1 MGDLDE
7 AHRSFKP
14 RKTAAMKSCVI
25 ALVLAAV
32 IISAASSYED
42 AEEMREDQA
51 PATEMVQ
58 GGCQRRCRAGC
69 SVSVFKHCNYGGY
82 RINLT
87 PGSYGMNALIRRGM
101 RNDDLSSIQFH
112 GSGCRA
118 YLYEHAWFNG
128 GVMTKTG
135 NDHCFTNDRL
145 RMLQLPAGQ
154 EKRKMSKDFKIVIV
168 DENAG
173 KNSEEIEDKDMEL
186 VQTKAAW
193 GRRRRRRYV
202 SWNDQIS
209 SIKVN
214 GRNTHCWWDCRE
226 RDAKNR
232 ERAGKAAERSGKERT
247 NKERTNKERNSKAER
262 RAKVARERAIKAHH
276 ERTAKA
282 RERTAKERAHK
293 ERTSKERH
301 AKERSHKERIN
312 KERANKERAAKER
325 SAKERNNK
333 ERAAKHRE
341 RVNKERHAKE
351 RASKEKSRKE
361 KAAKAKV
368 ERDLKAKRERKAK
381 RDEKIAKEKAHKERS
396 IKARIKKATEQHNK
410 ARSGHGAA
418 AKECSGKH
426 SAWKSKAKKLR
437 AEFKKAKERS
447 AKKKASDRKEIKA
460 KAKKA
465 LGGLPRGKF
474 KFSPNP
480 CHGGKGKFS
489 QHIKMNEKVV
499 IGTIPAGQNNVE
511 IYLKSPKDVD
521 VELWDKKVGVI
532 AWNGG
537 RIDSAV
543 LAKTDYKGA
552 AVTYSGYNGVT
563 RNGKMNLGHEFI
575 KIKGKA
581 SVPLVMK
588 AFGFAA
594 GRAHVTYRWGADK
607 VRCAAENERRKKA
620 AEKKTKEKSKKYQEK
635 INQIQGQKARKKCA
649 GLVSRHH
656 SHTKERHAKLQSA
669 HKMKA
674 KKKAKLMCVTHKRS
688 SNHAG
693 IVRVGVPH
701 GFTLTGGGVNNRYRH
716 WNARSGFEESYPDT
730 HNTHRCDMG
739 FGPGQLDCYSRSCK
753 TNVGPLSCITRSRRF
768 RGSGYRVET
777 LPGGYSLTGCGLFNH
792 YRGWNA
798 RAGFEEFRPHGNGC
812 GGDMGFGWG
821 DYTVYARGCKAPRG
835 HKLNCRT
842 VHTGRGN
849 YHKANCP
856 GGYVVTG
863 CGIRNNY
870 RGFNA
875 KAGVEETGVPHG
887 NGCLCDTGFGR
898 GDNYCYAQC
907 CKLN

>member
-58 GGCQRRCRAGC
+58 GGCQRRCRQGC
-69 SVSVFKHCNYGGY
+69 SVSVFQHCNYGGY
-82 RINLT
+82 RVHLP

-145 RMLQLPAGQ
+145 RMLQLPADQ

-247 NKERTNKERNSKAER
+247 NKERANKERANKERTNKERANKERANKERAHKHRERVAKERNNKERTNKERNSKAER

-293 ERTSKERH
+293 ERTSKERTNKERTNKERAHKERVNKERAHKERISKERH
-301 AKERSHKERIN
+301 AKERTSKERTSKERTHKERVNKERHAKEKASKERSAKERTHKERVNKERSHKERTN

-351 RASKEKSRKE
+351 RANKERTAKERSSKEKSRKE

-381 RDEKIAKEKAHKERS
+381 RDEKIAKEKAAKERS

-465 LGGLPRGKF
+465 LGGLPSGKF

-489 QHIKMNEKVV
+489 QHIKMNHKVV
-499 IGTIPAGQNNVE
+499 IGTIPAFQNNVE

-521 VELWDKKVGVI
+521 VELWDKKTGVI

-543 LAKTDYKGA
+543 LARTEYKGA

-563 RNGKMNLGHEFI
+563 SKGKMNLGHEFI

-635 INQIQGQKARKKCA
+635 SNKINKKSSAALARLNTTGRGVDAAENRIKINQVQGQKARKKCA
-649 GLVSRHH
+649 GLVSRLH

-669 HKMKA
+669 HKM
-674 KKKAKLMCVTHKRS
+674 R
-688 SNHAG
+688 
-693 IVRVGVPH
+693 VRR
-701 GFTLTGGGVNNRYRH
+701 L
-716 WNARSGFEESYPDT
+716 
-730 HNTHRCDMG
+730 
-739 FGPGQLDCYSRSCK
+739 
-753 TNVGPLSCITRSRRF
+753 
-768 RGSGYRVET
+768 
-777 LPGGYSLTGCGLFNH
+777 
-792 YRGWNA
+792 
-798 RAGFEEFRPHGNGC
+798 
-812 GGDMGFGWG
+812 
-821 DYTVYARGCKAPRG
+821 
-835 HKLNCRT
+835 
-842 VHTGRGN
+842 
-849 YHKANCP
+849 
-856 GGYVVTG
+856 
-863 CGIRNNY
+863 
-870 RGFNA
+870 
-875 KAGVEETGVPHG
+875 
-887 NGCLCDTGFGR
+887 
-898 GDNYCYAQC
+898 
-907 CKLN
+907 